1 MRSSG
6 RVATG
11 LSYALVVILV
21 LLTTV
26 WGAFLVPFRLGGT
39 LIPVSLVIVAAS
51 NAALGLAG
59 GRLLGRWGAAATGVL
74 WMYVAFTLGSR
85 RPEGDL
91 IIANGWVGLGYLVV
105 GVVSAAVAFG
115 LTPLKRLRPPAVSGD
130 PATPAQLAGADRTS

>member
-1 MRSSG
+1 MRSAG
-6 RVATG
+6 RVPTG

-21 LLTTV
+21 LLTTL

-39 LIPVSLVIVAAS
+39 LIPVSLVIVVAS

-59 GRLLGRWGAAATGVL
+59 GRLLGRWGAAGTGLL

-91 IIANGWVGLGYLVV
+91 IIPNGWVGLSYLVV

-115 LTPLKRLRPPAVSGD
+115 LTPLKRLPLPAVAEGAGS
-130 PATPAQLAGADRTS
+130 PPKLAGADRTS

>member
-1 MRSSG
+1 MRSDG
-6 RVATG
+6 RLATG
-11 LSYALVVILV
+11 LSYALVVVLV

-39 LIPVSLVIVAAS
+39 LIPVSLVIVAVA

-59 GRLLGRWGAAATGVL
+59 GRLLGRWGAAGTGLL

-91 IIANGWVGLGYLVV
+91 IIPNGWVGLGYLVV
-105 GVVSAAVAFG
+105 GVVSAAFAFG
-115 LTPLKRLRPPAVSGD
+115 LTPLKQLRPAAVADGVDTSVH
-130 PATPAQLAGADRTS
+130 LAAADRTG